1 MLEGAGLGL
10 NKFPTGVDHPTRAA
24 AGNTPEFGGG
34 QTLVKVG
41 LQLPV
46 GLSLDGDAHLGLLV
60 THVRPG
66 GPAALSKKVRVGMA
80 IVSANGIS
88 IVGMDK
94 DAAMTVVKQ
103 ASEQTKASRTGLIQL
118 ILTDASNQ
126 YAAYLAAISTEQK

>member
-1 MLEGAGLGL
+1 
-10 NKFPTGVDHPTRAA
+10 
-24 AGNTPEFGGG
+24 
-34 QTLVKVG
+34 
-41 LQLPV
+41 
-46 GLSLDGDAHLGLLV
+46 
-60 THVRPG
+60 
-66 GPAALSKKVRVGMA
+66 MA

-126 YAAYLAAISTEQK
+126 YAAYLAAIAPEQK